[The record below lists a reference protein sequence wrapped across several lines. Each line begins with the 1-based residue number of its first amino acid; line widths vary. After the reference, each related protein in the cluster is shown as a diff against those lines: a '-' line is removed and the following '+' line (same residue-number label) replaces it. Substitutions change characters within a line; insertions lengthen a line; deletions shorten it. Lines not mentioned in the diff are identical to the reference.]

1 MVLTRQQEKAMF
13 ANLGITKKINFFHD
27 PSHGYYQIPKATLVK
42 LDIQNDISPS
52 SKREDTDVFLEEDR
66 DMSLFVNALKL
77 KGLKLEEDDFNDKH
91 FDEPNQNPANLDFG
105 LCDRCGRSFSDIDK
119 LKLHQKIEARFDK

>member
-1 MVLTRQQEKAMF
+1 MNHEQEKAMF

-27 PSHGYYQIPKATLVK
+27 PSHGYYQIPKSTLEK
-42 LDIQNDISPS
+42 LGISKNISNS
-52 SKREDTDVFLEEDR
+52 SKRQGSNVFLEEDR
-66 DMSLFVNALKL
+66 DMSLFVDALKL
-77 KGLKLEEDDFNDKH
+77 KGLKLDEGNFNDKH